1 MLGLSLAIRVGK
13 RVLGGLIDSLMSA
26 IKGRATYSENIA
38 DSKQVVKD
46 IDNYELL
53 DKASI
58 LLTPTAYSDARVHSV
73 KTYTGDELVNSNN
86 WINNTSGTATIT
98 DGVITFVNG
107 TGYLTQGIISAN
119 TTYKFS
125 VTLSNVSQGQL
136 MLTTEGGVNSKIVS
150 TNGINDF
157 YLKSTSSGALFIFAQ
172 SSFTGSIDNVSVTEA
187 DADFDFDRASSAT
200 RINSSGLV
208 QDMQSITD
216 VDLVQNGDFEE
227 LGSDIVTNGTFDTDS
242 DWTKSS
248 QSTISNGTARILSTD
263 GSFQFLKQ
271 SGYTSTQGE
280 TVKITID
287 IVDVQSGQLKV
298 FFDGG
303 ANTQNIPSTVGT
315 HTVYLVNDGTVGTLA
330 ITRISGVTDITIDN
344 VSVQQVDPNDR
355 WTLGTGWSIADGE
368 LVHTGAGTYA
378 EQGSLTTGNEYEV
391 VIVVTEASGS
401 GFPQIY
407 MGGLTTA
414 MTSPDTYTFYITAQS
429 GDTIKLRGLNDCK
442 IASVSVKDITFSTDV
457 DLARINYDSNG
468 ENGHWLLEPTST
480 NLVGLSEFI
489 NPSQVGWAEV
499 ATNTYTNN
507 YSTAPDGNQTS
518 TRVQF
523 VNPNSSSQ
531 LFYLFNST
539 SGEYSASIYA
549 KGSGTLKFGFY
560 DNASVLTDTITL
572 TSEWQRFEITKTLQ
586 TTSNARFW
594 IYPEGVSAATDIEIW
609 GAQLEELSYATSYIP
624 TYGSTVTR
632 ATETLTGSGNSTL
645 INSTEGVLYA
655 EFRTLSQ
662 LGTFRQINLY
672 QDISNRIYISKRA
685 ENDNLEFRMD
695 NPSGNLSFS
704 FPTNTTND
712 FVKVAFRYGTNN
724 FAVFIDGVNKNVT
737 STGTYIYC

>member
-1 MLGLSLAIRVGK
+1 M
-13 RVLGGLIDSLMSA
+13 
-26 IKGRATYSENIA
+26 
-38 DSKQVVKD
+38 
-46 IDNYELL
+46 
-53 DKASI
+53 
-58 LLTPTAYSDARVHSV
+58 
-73 KTYTGDELVNSNN
+73 
-86 WINNTSGTATIT
+86 
-98 DGVITFVNG
+98 
-107 TGYLTQGIISAN
+107 
-119 TTYKFS
+119 
-125 VTLSNVSQGQL
+125 
-136 MLTTEGGVNSKIVS
+136 
-150 TNGINDF
+150 
-157 YLKSTSSGALFIFAQ
+157 
-172 SSFTGSIDNVSVTEA
+172 
-187 DADFDFDRASSAT
+187 
-200 RINSSGLV
+200 
-208 QDMQSITD
+208 
-216 VDLVQNGDFEE
+216 
-227 LGSDIVTNGTFDTDS
+227 
-242 DWTKSS
+242 
-248 QSTISNGTARILSTD
+248 
-263 GSFQFLKQ
+263 
-271 SGYTSTQGE
+271 
-280 TVKITID
+280 
-287 IVDVQSGQLKV
+287 
-298 FFDGG
+298 
-303 ANTQNIPSTVGT
+303 
-315 HTVYLVNDGTVGTLA
+315 
-330 ITRISGVTDITIDN
+330 
-344 VSVQQVDPNDR
+344 
-355 WTLGTGWSIADGE
+355 
-368 LVHTGAGTYA
+368 
-378 EQGSLTTGNEYEV
+378 
-391 VIVVTEASGS
+391 
-401 GFPQIY
+401 
-407 MGGLTTA
+407 
-414 MTSPDTYTFYITAQS
+414 
-429 GDTIKLRGLNDCK
+429 
-442 IASVSVKDITFSTDV
+442 
-457 DLARINYDSNG
+457 
-468 ENGHWLLEPTST
+468 LEPTST

-737 STGTYIYC
+737 STGTTFTANTLDKLDFTSAVSQDFYGEVKALAVFDEALTDDELELLTGITNYGSFNELAQANSYTII